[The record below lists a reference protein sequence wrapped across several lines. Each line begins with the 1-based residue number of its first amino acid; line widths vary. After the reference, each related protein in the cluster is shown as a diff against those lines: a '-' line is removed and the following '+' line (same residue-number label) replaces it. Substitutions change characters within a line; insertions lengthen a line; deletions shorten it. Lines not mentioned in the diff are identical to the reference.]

1 MEKLDQLP
9 LPPSITISS
18 DCLLGKSHNRI
29 FSRGKQNLPSQSHIP
44 PKPTSGNLFVSQET
58 LSDKFSIGSFFRVLT
73 KLSNLKVLSL
83 VSIGLWGQLPA
94 MINRLKSLE
103 KLNISSNFISG
114 EIPGSISVLT
124 NLTSLVLADNLFN
137 GSVPDMK
144 SLQSL
149 QEIDLSIN
157 RLGPEFPS
165 MSTNLATIKLKNNSL
180 RSGIPSQIK
189 GFDLLQRFDVSG
201 NKLVGPIPSPL
212 FSLPSIQYLN
222 LDDNQFNGALSLNL
236 SCSVNLTFVD
246 ISSNF
251 LIGKLPACIGSNAT
265 NRTVLSSWNCLTSGG
280 LEYQH
285 PYSFCQKEALAVIP
299 PNTNRE
305 GQSKGKRYFGGVVG
319 AVFAVGLLILIIFRR
334 EKKKKKKKDDSFECD
349 SFVLEK
355 SSVRSEP
362 AIDGRHVPQTMTM
375 GLPPYHVFTLEEME
389 DATNNFDP
397 SNLAGEGSQGQLYRG
412 WLRDDLIF
420 LVKCLKLK
428 QKHSQQSLPQ
438 HMEVISKLRHR
449 HLVSVLGHYIVTYQN
464 HHPNAAS
471 TVFIILEHV
480 ANGSLRDHLTD
491 WIKREYLKWPQR
503 RRIAV
508 GIARG
513 IQFLH
518 SGMYG
523 NDLKIENILLDKT
536 LTAKISSSTF
546 HCHPREIINR
556 LIPPKSA
563 VIRRLLCLL
572 NHRSPPLLRL
582 QFLRNLGVF
591 LVEIEHRRAVV
602 LLGGGGG
609 SSEVSID
616 HGVDAGLAESEGAL
630 SGRFDDNGDLSAAE
644 DAELTGLLEEAG
656 TAFREGDL
664 AIAYALNLL
673 DFDLPAALGGCLG
686 GVHGDHA
693 RERVVCLERKLMGES
708 CWKES
713 GSESPLNGQDNPN
726 RLSSTESAK
735 KNDIYQLGVILLE
748 VISGKPITSET
759 QLAELKLQLE
769 RGLAESPLRLREA
782 IDPSIRGTFSH
793 ESLKTAVKITMKCLS
808 KDSISHPTI
817 EDVLWHMQ
825 YSIQV
830 QEGWTSS
837 GNLSTKV

>member
-1 MEKLDQLP
+1 MEKLDQLL

-58 LSDKFSIGSFFRVLT
+58 LSDKFSIGSFVRVLT

-83 VSIGLWGQLPA
+83 VSLGLWGQLPA
-94 MINRLKSLE
+94 TINRLKSLE

-189 GFDLLQRFDVSG
+189 DFDLLQRFDVSG

-334 EKKKKKKKDDSFECD
+334 ENKKKKKDDSFECD
-349 SFVLEK
+349 SFVLALFGA
-355 SSVRSEP
+355 S
-362 AIDGRHVPQTMTM
+362 
-375 GLPPYHVFTLEEME
+375 LPLME
-389 DATNNFDP
+389 DM
-397 SNLAGEGSQGQLYRG
+397 YH
-412 WLRDDLIF
+412 
-420 LVKCLKLK
+420 KL
-428 QKHSQQSLPQ
+428 
-438 HMEVISKLRHR
+438 
-449 HLVSVLGHYIVTYQN
+449 
-464 HHPNAAS
+464 
-471 TVFIILEHV
+471 
-480 ANGSLRDHLTD
+480 
-491 WIKREYLKWPQR
+491 
-503 RRIAV
+503 
-508 GIARG
+508 
-513 IQFLH
+513 
-518 SGMYG
+518 
-523 NDLKIENILLDKT
+523 
-536 LTAKISSSTF
+536 
-546 HCHPREIINR
+546 
-556 LIPPKSA
+556 
-563 VIRRLLCLL
+563 
-572 NHRSPPLLRL
+572 
-582 QFLRNLGVF
+582 
-591 LVEIEHRRAVV
+591 
-602 LLGGGGG
+602 
-609 SSEVSID
+609 
-616 HGVDAGLAESEGAL
+616 
-630 SGRFDDNGDLSAAE
+630 
-644 DAELTGLLEEAG
+644 
-656 TAFREGDL
+656 
-664 AIAYALNLL
+664 
-673 DFDLPAALGGCLG
+673 
-686 GVHGDHA
+686 
-693 RERVVCLERKLMGES
+693 
-708 CWKES
+708 
-713 GSESPLNGQDNPN
+713 
-726 RLSSTESAK
+726 
-735 KNDIYQLGVILLE
+735 
-748 VISGKPITSET
+748 
-759 QLAELKLQLE
+759 
-769 RGLAESPLRLREA
+769 
-782 IDPSIRGTFSH
+782 
-793 ESLKTAVKITMKCLS
+793 
-808 KDSISHPTI
+808 
-817 EDVLWHMQ
+817 
-825 YSIQV
+825 
-830 QEGWTSS
+830 
-837 GNLSTKV
+837 

>member
-1 MEKLDQLP
+1 MEKLDQLL

-83 VSIGLWGQLPA
+83 VSLGLWGQLPA
-94 MINRLKSLE
+94 TINRLKSLE

-165 MSTNLATIKLKNNSL
+165 MSTNLIKD
-180 RSGIPSQIK
+180 
-189 GFDLLQRFDVSG
+189 FDLLQRFDVSG

-334 EKKKKKKKDDSFECD
+334 EKKKKKKDDSFECD

-362 AIDGRHVPQTMTM
+362 AIDGRHVAQTMTMLLM

-412 WLRDDLIF
+412 WLRDDLIC

-428 QKHSQQSLPQ
+428 QKHSQQSLQQ
-438 HMEVISKLRHR
+438 HMEVISRLRHR
-449 HLVSVLGHYIVTYQN
+449 RLVT
-464 HHPNAAS
+464 S
-471 TVFIILEHV
+471 TVFIVLEHV
-480 ANGSLRDHLTD
+480 ANGSLRDHLTY

-503 RRIAV
+503 RRITV

-518 SGMYG
+518 SGITPGMYG
-523 NDLKIENILLDKT
+523 NDLKIENTLLDKT
-536 LTAKISSSTF
+536 LTAKISSYNISL
-546 HCHPREIINR
+546 PSKIINR

-591 LVEIEHRRAVV
+591 LVEIEHRRAVF

-609 SSEVSID
+609 GSGEVSID

-664 AIAYALNLL
+664 AIAYVLNLL

-726 RLSSTESAK
+726 KLSSTESAK

-748 VISGKPITSET
+748 
-759 QLAELKLQLE
+759 LE
-769 RGLAESPLRLREA
+769 RGLAESPLRLRKA